1 METGK
6 FDRIKTIKVTEFNH
20 EELTDLRI
28 VPQESYNN
36 VITRLIK
43 SYKEASLRTVKEE

>member
-43 SYKEASLRTVKEE
+43 SYKEAKLRTEKE